1 MWRNHFAC
9 DLLGEKGSAH
19 IESLC
24 KWGPSTFIHRSRVRP
39 SGRPSETAVTLVEED
54 PTWAAEYDHFKKLC
68 AGGQSTQH
76 ANDLWLQ
83 RTLRR
88 LGEEAVA

>member
-1 MWRNHFAC
+1 
-9 DLLGEKGSAH
+9 
-19 IESLC
+19 
-24 KWGPSTFIHRSRVRP
+24 VRP

-68 AGGQSTQH
+68 AGGQSTQL